1 MRAVVDQSALGM
13 IEQGIHHASV
23 RLAQNIGRSLPVE
36 ISRQIPS
43 GSHELPSEA
52 LAEHGL
58 SGFRVNRRDDS
69 NAVRTVDKVFHL
81 ELTVLHDTEVMQ
93 QVPMGARAYVTLR
106 HADEPLGQRWLR
118 ISRRLLM
125 KHLNV

>member
-1 MRAVVDQSALGM
+1 M

-69 NAVRTVDKVFHL
+69 NEVRTVDKVFHL